1 MDAKTIHVEAAPLE
15 GITTWLFR
23 KTHLRMFGGV
33 DRYFTPFFSPTPER
47 KLTAKELRD
56 LSRENNAGVPAV
68 PQVMARRAEDFLWA
82 AEQAR
87 ELGFDQVN
95 LNLGCPSGTVTAK
108 GKGAGFLLR
117 PDELDAFFNAVF
129 AGVCLPVSV
138 KTRIG
143 YHDPAEFGR
152 LLEIF
157 NRYPIREL
165 IIHPRLRGQFY
176 KGTVHLEAFADALS
190 SSRIPVTY
198 NGDIVTTEDLAA
210 FSQRFPAV
218 DTVMIGRGIIA
229 DPALPRKLRGGPPAG
244 REEIRTY
251 VQTLYQGY
259 RTAYGYPGSAAQRM
273 KELWFYLINLF
284 EDGDQYAKKLRRV
297 GNAAEYEH
305 LEAGIFRDLKLLPQP
320 RKPLDGTG
328 QGKL

>member
-1 MDAKTIHVEAAPLE
+1 MTDGLRIESAPME

-23 KTHLRMFGGV
+23 KTHARMFGGV

-47 KLTAKELRD
+47 KLTAKELRE
-56 LSRENNAGVPAV
+56 LSPEENRGIPVV
-68 PQVMARRAEDFLWA
+68 PQVMAKRAEDFLWA
-82 AEQAR
+82 AEQVR
-87 ELGFDQVN
+87 ELGFGEVN

-108 GKGAGFLLR
+108 GKGAGFLLH
-117 PDELDAFFNAVF
+117 PDELDAFFEAVF

-143 YHDPAEFGR
+143 YHDAEEFGR

-165 IIHPRLRGQFY
+165 IIHPRLRGEFY
-176 KGTVHLEAFADALS
+176 KGPVHLDAFAAALEA
-190 SSRIPVTY
+190 SRIPVTY
-198 NGDIVTTEDLAA
+198 NGDLVTTEDVAA
-210 FSQRFPAV
+210 LSQRFPAV
-218 DTVMIGRGIIA
+218 DTAMIGRGIIA
-229 DPALPRKLRGGPPAG
+229 DPALPRKLRGGPSAN
-244 REEIRTY
+244 REEVRSY
-251 VQTLYQGY
+251 VQTLYEGY
-259 RTAYGYPGSAAQRM
+259 RAAYGYPGSAAQRM

-284 EDGDQYAKKLRRV
+284 EDGDKYAKKLRRV

-305 LEAGIFRDLKLLPQP
+305 LEAGIFRDLELLPQP

-328 QGKL
+328 QGSA